1 MRYDIH
7 VRESAR
13 VKIAEMAKDMSRW
26 ETKPRIGEEEE
37 KHIRGA
43 IRPFPHTTKADE
55 FRIGGVDGSGD
66 YPSFAY
72 ADSFV
77 YVASASGTLYR
88 TEALHGLREEAA
100 LNEPTLEFVWLPGEG
115 DQAQERWLAA
125 FTALAGLPVREFIE
139 RSDYREIKSRAT
151 RVAHSVDDLLDD
163 LILPR
168 ASDTANVGIQLRS
181 TAELGTALRLILRE
195 PACRYVLMDT
205 TFSIPLV
212 KTKRQS
218 LFYEHVKRL
227 CCVEARKRDIAFLT
241 LSKSHG
247 LPAMDQIETF
257 AAEVLGTPASSS
269 LSASGGEGRG
279 EVAASLK
286 TAEHWYMRLP
296 IPGEDTWSLSLTG
309 ERQIPPL
316 GAVSYLFRLHRNTP
330 VLRLDMDRKYWEAN
344 LRENSQAEIRLFGDL
359 DYCSHDQ
366 RAFGYPYPIKACHD
380 RARLSNAEREAL
392 KKQIIDAAVAAGMK
406 RSLFRDVSAA
416 TGHS

>member
-26 ETKPRIGEEEE
+26 EAKPRIGEDEE
-37 KHIRGA
+37 KHIRRA
-43 IRPFPHTTKADE
+43 IRPFPHTAKVKE

-88 TEALHGLREEAA
+88 TEAVHGLREEAA

-115 DQAQERWLAA
+115 EQAQERWLAA
-125 FTALAGLPVREFIE
+125 FAALAGLPVREVIE

-151 RVAHSVDDLLDD
+151 RSAHSVDDLLDD

-181 TAELGTALRLILRE
+181 TAELGTGLRLIMRE

-227 CCVEARKRDIAFLT
+227 CCVEARQRGVAFLT

-247 LPAMDQIETF
+247 LPAMDQIEAF
-257 AAEVLGTPASSS
+257 AAEGLGLES
-269 LSASGGEGRG
+269 RQ
-279 EVAASLK
+279 V
-286 TAEHWYMRLP
+286 AEHWYLRLP
-296 IPGEDTWSLSLTG
+296 TPGEDTWSLSLTG

-330 VLRLDMDRKYWEAN
+330 VLRLDMDRAFWEAK
-344 LRENSQAEIRLFGDL
+344 LKGNSKAEADLFGDI

-380 RARLSNAEREAL
+380 RARLTNAEREAL

>member
-13 VKIAEMAKDMSRW
+13 KKIAEMAKDMSRW
-26 ETKPRIGEEEE
+26 EAKPRIGEKEE
-37 KHIRGA
+37 KNIRAA
-43 IRPFPHTTKADE
+43 IRPFPHTTQADD

-77 YVASASGTLYR
+77 YVASASGTVYL
-88 TEALHGLREEAA
+88 TEPVHGLREEAA

-115 DQAQERWLAA
+115 EQARERWLAA
-125 FTALAGLPVREFIE
+125 FASLAGFPVREVIE
-139 RSDYREIKSRAT
+139 RSDYREIKNHAT
-151 RVAHSVDDLLDD
+151 RRSHSADDLLED

-181 TAELGTALRLILRE
+181 TAELGTGLRLIMRE
-195 PACRYVLMDT
+195 PSCRYVLMDT
-205 TFSIPLV
+205 TSSLPLV

-227 CCVEARKRDIAFLT
+227 CCVEARKRDVAFFT
-241 LSKSHG
+241 ISKSHG
-247 LPAMDQIETF
+247 LPAIDQIEGL
-257 AAEVLGTPASSS
+257 AAETLGV
-269 LSASGGEGRG
+269 GVGK
-279 EVAASLK
+279 V
-286 TAEHWYMRLP
+286 AEHWYMRLP
-296 IPGEDTWSLSLTG
+296 FAGEDAWTFSLTG

-316 GAVSYLFRLHRNTP
+316 GAVTYLFRLHRNTP
-330 VLRLDMDRKYWEAN
+330 VLRLDLDRVFWETKLKGN
-344 LRENSQAEIRLFGDL
+344 PKAEAGLFGDL

-380 RARLSNAEREAL
+380 RARLSNAERDAL

-416 TGHS
+416 TGHT